1 MDLLQLNNER
11 PLYPHNDTLLPD
23 GGDDGDRQKVGVLD
37 LPYDILYLIFDKFRD
52 VRATEPW
59 VTWEDE
65 RRACRASRL
74 TCRRFCT
81 LATPL
86 LFETLTIHLNTESM
100 RRAETLVTQNPL
112 IADGVRTV
120 ILSLACRD
128 SAQARDLL
136 TFLKARRT
144 DLAVILE
151 CYGKWDLSIYAIDKE
166 RHGKEFG
173 VLEHEDLCSSERPW
187 KDPDIVTPEEFEAY
201 RNWHR
206 INHALTDLEDE
217 CTLSPT
223 REHDA
228 ERNQSRPAP
237 TEEGPLPWGAEMETA
252 VRTYRQLT
260 MDAYKIYGQKCQE
273 QLHLIESGAFAR
285 TVARCLVKMRHEAL
299 QLVMTH
305 KPEFDLLATWSSTAC
320 HYINNNERLLWAMS
334 SPHYWCE
341 VKYNSWFRH
350 CSDRPGG
357 RPSAIRLLTEIP
369 VACCHAG
376 APLSNLKV
384 ACFPVAAGYPDL
396 FPFSNTLPSMR
407 EWSAELNV
415 ACQQLRSFHMED
427 LARSRSRNSP
437 IERASNYVD
446 TYLSA
451 MLSGESWRASRCA
464 CSHTTSV
471 TCSRRQQPPGH
482 TCTHWI

>member
-37 LPYDILYLIFDKFRD
+37 LPYDILYLIFDNFRD

-86 LFETLTIHLNTESM
+86 LFETLTIHLNTDSM

-237 TEEGPLPWGAEMETA
+237 TEEGPLPWGAERETA

-260 MDAYKIYGQKCQE
+260 MDAYKIYDQKFQE

-285 TVARCLVKMRHEAL
+285 TVARCLAKMRHEAL

-305 KPEFDLLATWSSTAC
+305 KPEFDLLATWSTTAC

-334 SPHYWCE
+334 SPTTG
-341 VKYNSWFRH
+341 VK
-350 CSDRPGG
+350 
-357 RPSAIRLLTEIP
+357 
-369 VACCHAG
+369 
-376 APLSNLKV
+376 
-384 ACFPVAAGYPDL
+384 
-396 FPFSNTLPSMR
+396 SNTIRGLDIVQIAR
-407 EWSAELNV
+407 EDDH
-415 ACQQLRSFHMED
+415 LR
-427 LARSRSRNSP
+427 
-437 IERASNYVD
+437 YV
-446 TYLSA
+446 
-451 MLSGESWRASRCA
+451 C
-464 CSHTTSV
+464 
-471 TCSRRQQPPGH
+471 
-482 TCTHWI
+482 